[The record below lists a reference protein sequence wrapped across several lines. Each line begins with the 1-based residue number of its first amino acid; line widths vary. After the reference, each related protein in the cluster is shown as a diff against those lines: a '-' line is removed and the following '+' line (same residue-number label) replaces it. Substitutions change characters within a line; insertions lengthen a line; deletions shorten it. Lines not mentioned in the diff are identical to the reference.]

1 MADRRAELEKKRQ
14 RLAQLQAEKERR
26 QREKEAA
33 LLEQAGSNAPS
44 SGKNTGDLRREAN
57 QLLTQLGIDPL
68 GDIAQLTPSPNTEV
82 SSETTSGQ
90 HAAEPPV
97 EEPKKKPISLALVNV
112 NEINIPPKESV
123 TYNKQTQTTGS
134 GSDRDGFPYGSPA
147 DGPSKKKAHP
157 VDYYVI
163 HWDEEWEDEFQ
174 VLTYDDKYAHDEED
188 VEGSSLQYGTSNIFP
203 KVSRQVSTGSGLP
216 NVGMVEPAK
225 TPLEREAKEETKEPI
240 KEKKDL
246 TEERKLQIMNST
258 EFLKF
263 FDRATRIVEKALFW
277 NESPDIFI
285 DYTGAKEDME
295 SEDQS
300 GASLTF
306 NKCFFDERWSKN
318 RTVTCFDWS
327 TQFPELLAVSYNNN
341 EDLPTDPDGV
351 CLIWNMKFR
360 KTTPE
365 YVLHCQSPLV
375 SVCFAKFHPN
385 LIVGGTYSGQ
395 IVLWDN
401 RVNKR
406 TPIQRS
412 PLSASAHTHPI
423 YCIQIV
429 GTQNAHNLIT
439 VSTDGK
445 LCSWSLDMLS
455 SPQDTMELSQ
465 QKQSKPVAVTSIS
478 FPYGDY
484 NNFVIGSE
492 EGAVYTACRHGS
504 KAGILDIYEGH
515 QGPVTNV
522 DCHSVNTQIDFSHLF
537 LTSSIDWTVKLWS
550 SKDKTG
556 KPLYSFEDNCDYIY
570 DVRWSP
576 VHPALFST
584 VDGMGRIDVWNLNN
598 DTELPT
604 ASVTLDGNPALNRVI
619 WTPSGNQLAIGDD
632 NGKVYIYDVGEQL
645 AYPKGDE
652 STKLM
657 LTLQELKMNKVE
669 PDVSE
674 ISSDTAYSSMS
685 VNLSPFSS
693 QSLR

>member
-1 MADRRAELEKKRQ
+1 MSDRRAELEKKRQ

-33 LLEQAGSNAPS
+33 LAEQASANVAS
-44 SGKNTGDLRREAN
+44 SGKKTGDLRREEAN
-57 QLLTQLGIDPL
+57 VIFAELGIDPV
-68 GDIAQLTPSPNTEV
+68 GDITQLVTSQPAIEV
-82 SSETTSGQ
+82 TNEVITLE
-90 HAAEPPV
+90 HPV
-97 EEPKKKPISLALVNV
+97 EEPKKKTINLTLVNI

-123 TYNKQTQTTGS
+123 TYNKQTQTADS
-134 GSDRDGFPYGSPA
+134 GRDG

-157 VDYYVI
+157 VDYYV
-163 HWDEEWEDEFQ
+163 
-174 VLTYDDKYAHDEED
+174 LTYDDKYAHDEED
-188 VEGSSLQYGTSNIFP
+188 AEGSSLQYGNSTIFP
-203 KVSRQVSTGSGLP
+203 KVSRQVSTGGSGLP

-225 TPLEREAKEETKEPI
+225 TPLERETREEIKEPV
-240 KEKKDL
+240 KEKKEL
-246 TEERKLQIMNST
+246 TEERKLQIMNSP

-306 NKCFFDERWSKN
+306 NKCFYDERWSKN

-327 TQFPELLAVSYNNN
+327 AQFPELLAVSYNNN
-341 EDLPTDPDGV
+341 EDSPTEPDGV

-365 YVLHCQSPLV
+365 YVLHCQSPLM

-423 YCIQIV
+423 YCIQVV

-465 QKQSKPVAVTSIS
+465 QKQAKPVAVTSIS

-484 NNFVIGSE
+484 NNFILGSE

-522 DCHSVNTQIDFSHLF
+522 DCHSVNTQIDFSHLY

-550 SKDKTG
+550 MKDKTG
-556 KPLYSFEDNCDYIY
+556 KPLYSFEDNCDYVY

-576 VHPALFST
+576 VHPALFAT

-604 ASVTLDGNPALNRVI
+604 ATVALDGSPALNRVM

-669 PDVSE
+669 PDVTE
-674 ISSDTAYSSMS
+674 ISSDAAYSSMS
-685 VNLSPFSS
+685 STLSPFSS

>member
-1 MADRRAELEKKRQ
+1 MSDRRAELEKKRQ

-33 LLEQAGSNAPS
+33 LAEQASANVAS
-44 SGKNTGDLRREAN
+44 SGKKTGDLRREEAN
-57 QLLTQLGIDPL
+57 VIFAELGIDPV
-68 GDIAQLTPSPNTEV
+68 GDITQLVTSQPAIEV
-82 SSETTSGQ
+82 TNEVITLE
-90 HAAEPPV
+90 HPV
-97 EEPKKKPISLALVNV
+97 EEPKKKTINLTLVNI

-123 TYNKQTQTTGS
+123 TYNKQTQTADS
-134 GSDRDGFPYGSPA
+134 GRD
-147 DGPSKKKAHP
+147 AHP

-188 VEGSSLQYGTSNIFP
+188 AEGSSLQYGNSTIFP
-203 KVSRQVSTGSGLP
+203 KVSRQVSTGGSGLP

-225 TPLEREAKEETKEPI
+225 TPLERETREEIKEPV
-240 KEKKDL
+240 KEKKEL
-246 TEERKLQIMNST
+246 TEERKLQIMNSP

-306 NKCFFDERWSKN
+306 NKCFYDERWSKN

-327 TQFPELLAVSYNNN
+327 AQFPELLAVSYNNN
-341 EDLPTDPDGV
+341 EDSPTEPDGV

-365 YVLHCQSPLV
+365 YVLHCQSPLM

-423 YCIQIV
+423 YCIQVV

-465 QKQSKPVAVTSIS
+465 QKQAKPVAVTSIS

-484 NNFVIGSE
+484 NNFILGSE

-522 DCHSVNTQIDFSHLF
+522 DCHSVNTQIDFSHLY

-550 SKDKTG
+550 MKDKTG
-556 KPLYSFEDNCDYIY
+556 KPLYSFEDNCDYVY

-576 VHPALFST
+576 VHPALFAT

-604 ASVTLDGNPALNRVI
+604 ATVALDGSPALNRVM

-669 PDVSE
+669 PDVTE
-674 ISSDTAYSSMS
+674 ISSDAAYSSMS
-685 VNLSPFSS
+685 STLSPFSS

>member
-1 MADRRAELEKKRQ
+1 MSDRRAELEKKRQ

-33 LLEQAGSNAPS
+33 LAEQASANVAS
-44 SGKNTGDLRREAN
+44 SGKKTGDLRREEAN
-57 QLLTQLGIDPL
+57 VIFAELGIDPV
-68 GDIAQLTPSPNTEV
+68 GDITQLVTSQPAIEV
-82 SSETTSGQ
+82 TNEVITLE
-90 HAAEPPV
+90 HPV
-97 EEPKKKPISLALVNV
+97 EEPKKKTINLTLVNI

-123 TYNKQTQTTGS
+123 TYNKQTQTADS
-134 GSDRDGFPYGSPA
+134 GRDGFPYRSPG

-157 VDYYVI
+157 VDYYETDSV
-163 HWDEEWEDEFQ
+163 DFLEWEDEFQ

-188 VEGSSLQYGTSNIFP
+188 AEGSSLQYGNSTIFP
-203 KVSRQVSTGSGLP
+203 KVSRQVSTGGSGLP

-225 TPLEREAKEETKEPI
+225 TPLERETREEIKEPV
-240 KEKKDL
+240 KEKKEL
-246 TEERKLQIMNST
+246 TEERKLQIMNSP

-306 NKCFFDERWSKN
+306 NKCFYDERWSKN

-327 TQFPELLAVSYNNN
+327 AQFPELLAVSYNNN
-341 EDLPTDPDGV
+341 EDSPTEPDGV

-365 YVLHCQSPLV
+365 YVLHCQSPLM

-423 YCIQIV
+423 YCIQVV

-465 QKQSKPVAVTSIS
+465 QKQAKPVAVTSIS

-484 NNFVIGSE
+484 NNFILGSE

-522 DCHSVNTQIDFSHLF
+522 DCHSVNTQIDFSHLY

-550 SKDKTG
+550 MKDKTG
-556 KPLYSFEDNCDYIY
+556 KPLYSFEDNCDYVY

-576 VHPALFST
+576 VHPALFAT

-604 ASVTLDGNPALNRVI
+604 ATVALDGSPALNRVM

-669 PDVSE
+669 PDVTE
-674 ISSDTAYSSMS
+674 ISSDAAYSSMS
-685 VNLSPFSS
+685 STLSPFSS

>member
-1 MADRRAELEKKRQ
+1 MSDRRAELEKKRQ

-33 LLEQAGSNAPS
+33 LAEQASANVAS
-44 SGKNTGDLRREAN
+44 SGKKTGDLRREEAN
-57 QLLTQLGIDPL
+57 VIFAELGIDPV
-68 GDIAQLTPSPNTEV
+68 GDITQLVTSQPAIEV
-82 SSETTSGQ
+82 TNEVITLE
-90 HAAEPPV
+90 HPV
-97 EEPKKKPISLALVNV
+97 EEPKKKTINLTLVNI

-123 TYNKQTQTTGS
+123 TYNKQTQTADS
-134 GSDRDGFPYGSPA
+134 GRDG

-163 HWDEEWEDEFQ
+163 HWDEETDSVDFLEWEDEFQ

-188 VEGSSLQYGTSNIFP
+188 AEGSSLQYGNSTIFP
-203 KVSRQVSTGSGLP
+203 KVSRQVSTGGSGLP

-225 TPLEREAKEETKEPI
+225 TPLERETREEIKEPV
-240 KEKKDL
+240 KEKKEL
-246 TEERKLQIMNST
+246 TEERKLQIMNSP

-306 NKCFFDERWSKN
+306 NKCFYDERWSKN

-327 TQFPELLAVSYNNN
+327 AQFPELLAVSYNNN
-341 EDLPTDPDGV
+341 EDSPTEPDGV

-365 YVLHCQSPLV
+365 YVLHCQSPLM

-423 YCIQIV
+423 YCIQVV

-465 QKQSKPVAVTSIS
+465 QKQAKPVAVTSIS

-484 NNFVIGSE
+484 NNFILGSE

-522 DCHSVNTQIDFSHLF
+522 DCHSVNTQIDFSHLY

-550 SKDKTG
+550 MKDKTG
-556 KPLYSFEDNCDYIY
+556 KPLYSFEDNCDYVY

-576 VHPALFST
+576 VHPALFAT

-604 ASVTLDGNPALNRVI
+604 ATVALDGSPALNRVM

-669 PDVSE
+669 PDVTE
-674 ISSDTAYSSMS
+674 ISSDAAYSSMS
-685 VNLSPFSS
+685 STLSPFSS

>member
-1 MADRRAELEKKRQ
+1 MSDRRAELEKKRQ

-33 LLEQAGSNAPS
+33 LAEQASANVAS
-44 SGKNTGDLRREAN
+44 SGKKTGDLRREEAN
-57 QLLTQLGIDPL
+57 VIFAELGIDPV
-68 GDIAQLTPSPNTEV
+68 GDITQLVTSQPAIEV
-82 SSETTSGQ
+82 TNEVITLE
-90 HAAEPPV
+90 HPV
-97 EEPKKKPISLALVNV
+97 EEPKKKTINLTLVNI

-123 TYNKQTQTTGS
+123 TYNKQTQTADS
-134 GSDRDGFPYGSPA
+134 GRDG

-157 VDYYVI
+157 VDYYETDSV
-163 HWDEEWEDEFQ
+163 DFLEWEDEFQ

-188 VEGSSLQYGTSNIFP
+188 AEGSSLQYGNSTIFP
-203 KVSRQVSTGSGLP
+203 KVSRQVSTGGSGLP

-225 TPLEREAKEETKEPI
+225 TPLERETREEIKEPV
-240 KEKKDL
+240 KEKKEL
-246 TEERKLQIMNST
+246 TEERKLQIMNSP

-306 NKCFFDERWSKN
+306 NKCFYDERWSKN

-327 TQFPELLAVSYNNN
+327 AQFPELLAVSYNNN
-341 EDLPTDPDGV
+341 EDSPTEPDGV

-365 YVLHCQSPLV
+365 YVLHCQSPLM

-423 YCIQIV
+423 YCIQVV

-465 QKQSKPVAVTSIS
+465 QKQAKPVAVTSIS

-484 NNFVIGSE
+484 NNFILGSE

-522 DCHSVNTQIDFSHLF
+522 DCHSVNTQIDFSHLY

-550 SKDKTG
+550 MKDKTG
-556 KPLYSFEDNCDYIY
+556 KPLYSFEDNCDYVY

-576 VHPALFST
+576 VHPALFAT

-604 ASVTLDGNPALNRVI
+604 ATVALDGSPALNRVM

-669 PDVSE
+669 PDVTE
-674 ISSDTAYSSMS
+674 ISSDAAYSSMS
-685 VNLSPFSS
+685 STLSPFSS

>member
-1 MADRRAELEKKRQ
+1 MSDRRAELEKKRQ

-33 LLEQAGSNAPS
+33 LAEQASANVAS
-44 SGKNTGDLRREAN
+44 SGKKTGDLRREEAN
-57 QLLTQLGIDPL
+57 VIFAELGIDPV
-68 GDIAQLTPSPNTEV
+68 GDITQLVTSQPAIEV
-82 SSETTSGQ
+82 TNEVITLE
-90 HAAEPPV
+90 HPV
-97 EEPKKKPISLALVNV
+97 EEPKKKTINLTLVNI

-123 TYNKQTQTTGS
+123 TYNKQTQTADS
-134 GSDRDGFPYGSPA
+134 GRDGFPYRSPG

-157 VDYYVI
+157 VDYYV
-163 HWDEEWEDEFQ
+163 
-174 VLTYDDKYAHDEED
+174 LTYDDKYAHDEED
-188 VEGSSLQYGTSNIFP
+188 AEGSSLQYGNSTIFP
-203 KVSRQVSTGSGLP
+203 KVSRQVSTGGSGLP

-225 TPLEREAKEETKEPI
+225 TPLERETREEIKEPV
-240 KEKKDL
+240 KEKKEL
-246 TEERKLQIMNST
+246 TEERKLQIMNSP

-306 NKCFFDERWSKN
+306 NKCFYDERWSKN

-327 TQFPELLAVSYNNN
+327 AQFPELLAVSYNNN
-341 EDLPTDPDGV
+341 EDSPTEPDGV

-365 YVLHCQSPLV
+365 YVLHCQSPLM

-423 YCIQIV
+423 YCIQVV

-465 QKQSKPVAVTSIS
+465 QKQAKPVAVTSIS

-484 NNFVIGSE
+484 NNFILGSE

-522 DCHSVNTQIDFSHLF
+522 DCHSVNTQIDFSHLY

-550 SKDKTG
+550 MKDKTG
-556 KPLYSFEDNCDYIY
+556 KPLYSFEDNCDYVY

-576 VHPALFST
+576 VHPALFAT

-604 ASVTLDGNPALNRVI
+604 ATVALDGSPALNRVM

-669 PDVSE
+669 PDVTE
-674 ISSDTAYSSMS
+674 ISSDAAYSSMS
-685 VNLSPFSS
+685 STLSPFSS

>member
-1 MADRRAELEKKRQ
+1 MSDRRAELEKKRQ

-33 LLEQAGSNAPS
+33 LAEQASANVAS
-44 SGKNTGDLRREAN
+44 SGKKTGDLRREEAN
-57 QLLTQLGIDPL
+57 VIFAELGIDPV
-68 GDIAQLTPSPNTEV
+68 GDITQLVTSQPAIEV
-82 SSETTSGQ
+82 TNEVITLE
-90 HAAEPPV
+90 HPV
-97 EEPKKKPISLALVNV
+97 EEPKKKTINLTLVNI

-123 TYNKQTQTTGS
+123 TYNKQTQTADS
-134 GSDRDGFPYGSPA
+134 GRDGFPYRSPG

-188 VEGSSLQYGTSNIFP
+188 AEGSSLQYGNSTIFP
-203 KVSRQVSTGSGLP
+203 KVSRQVSTGGSGLP

-225 TPLEREAKEETKEPI
+225 TPLERETREEIKEPV
-240 KEKKDL
+240 KEKKEL
-246 TEERKLQIMNST
+246 TEERKLQIMNSP

-306 NKCFFDERWSKN
+306 NKCFYDERWSKN

-327 TQFPELLAVSYNNN
+327 AQFPELLAVSYNNN
-341 EDLPTDPDGV
+341 EDSPTEPDGV

-365 YVLHCQSPLV
+365 YVLHCQSPLM

-423 YCIQIV
+423 YCIQVV

-465 QKQSKPVAVTSIS
+465 QKQAKPVAVTSIS

-484 NNFVIGSE
+484 NNFILGSE

-522 DCHSVNTQIDFSHLF
+522 DCHSVNTQIDFSHLY

-550 SKDKTG
+550 MKDKTG
-556 KPLYSFEDNCDYIY
+556 KPLYSFEDNCDYVY

-576 VHPALFST
+576 VHPALFAT

-604 ASVTLDGNPALNRVI
+604 ATVALDGSPALNRVM

-669 PDVSE
+669 PDVTE
-674 ISSDTAYSSMS
+674 ISSDAAYSSMS
-685 VNLSPFSS
+685 STLSPFSS

>member
-1 MADRRAELEKKRQ
+1 MSDRRAELEKKRQ

-33 LLEQAGSNAPS
+33 LAEQASANVAS
-44 SGKNTGDLRREAN
+44 SGKKTGDLRREEAN
-57 QLLTQLGIDPL
+57 VIFAELGIDPV
-68 GDIAQLTPSPNTEV
+68 GDITQLVTSQPAIEV
-82 SSETTSGQ
+82 TNEVITLE
-90 HAAEPPV
+90 HPV
-97 EEPKKKPISLALVNV
+97 EEPKKKTINLTLVNI

-123 TYNKQTQTTGS
+123 TYNKQTQTADS
-134 GSDRDGFPYGSPA
+134 GRD
-147 DGPSKKKAHP
+147 AHP

-163 HWDEEWEDEFQ
+163 HWDEETDSVDFLEWEDEFQ

-188 VEGSSLQYGTSNIFP
+188 AEGSSLQYGNSTIFP
-203 KVSRQVSTGSGLP
+203 KVSRQVSTGGSGLP

-225 TPLEREAKEETKEPI
+225 TPLERETREEIKEPV
-240 KEKKDL
+240 KEKKEL
-246 TEERKLQIMNST
+246 TEERKLQIMNSP

-306 NKCFFDERWSKN
+306 NKCFYDERWSKN

-327 TQFPELLAVSYNNN
+327 AQFPELLAVSYNNN
-341 EDLPTDPDGV
+341 EDSPTEPDGV

-365 YVLHCQSPLV
+365 YVLHCQSPLM

-423 YCIQIV
+423 YCIQVV

-465 QKQSKPVAVTSIS
+465 QKQAKPVAVTSIS

-484 NNFVIGSE
+484 NNFILGSE

-522 DCHSVNTQIDFSHLF
+522 DCHSVNTQIDFSHLY

-550 SKDKTG
+550 MKDKTG
-556 KPLYSFEDNCDYIY
+556 KPLYSFEDNCDYVY

-576 VHPALFST
+576 VHPALFAT

-604 ASVTLDGNPALNRVI
+604 ATVALDGSPALNRVM

-669 PDVSE
+669 PDVTE
-674 ISSDTAYSSMS
+674 ISSDAAYSSMS
-685 VNLSPFSS
+685 STLSPFSS

>member
-1 MADRRAELEKKRQ
+1 MSDRRAELEKKRQ

-33 LLEQAGSNAPS
+33 LAEQASANVAS
-44 SGKNTGDLRREAN
+44 SGKKTGDLRREEAN
-57 QLLTQLGIDPL
+57 VIFAELGIDPV
-68 GDIAQLTPSPNTEV
+68 GDITQLVTSQPAIEV
-82 SSETTSGQ
+82 TNEVITLE
-90 HAAEPPV
+90 HPV
-97 EEPKKKPISLALVNV
+97 EEPKKKTINLTLVNI

-123 TYNKQTQTTGS
+123 TYNKQTQTADS
-134 GSDRDGFPYGSPA
+134 GRD
-147 DGPSKKKAHP
+147 AHP
-157 VDYYVI
+157 VDYY
-163 HWDEEWEDEFQ
+163 

-188 VEGSSLQYGTSNIFP
+188 AEGSSLQYGNSTIFP
-203 KVSRQVSTGSGLP
+203 KVSRQVSTGGSGLP

-225 TPLEREAKEETKEPI
+225 TPLERETREEIKEPV
-240 KEKKDL
+240 KEKKEL
-246 TEERKLQIMNST
+246 TEERKLQIMNSP

-306 NKCFFDERWSKN
+306 NKCFYDERWSKN

-327 TQFPELLAVSYNNN
+327 AQFPELLAVSYNNN
-341 EDLPTDPDGV
+341 EDSPTEPDGV

-365 YVLHCQSPLV
+365 YVLHCQSPLM

-423 YCIQIV
+423 YCIQVV

-465 QKQSKPVAVTSIS
+465 QKQAKPVAVTSIS

-484 NNFVIGSE
+484 NNFILGSE

-522 DCHSVNTQIDFSHLF
+522 DCHSVNTQIDFSHLY

-550 SKDKTG
+550 MKDKTG
-556 KPLYSFEDNCDYIY
+556 KPLYSFEDNCDYVY

-576 VHPALFST
+576 VHPALFAT

-604 ASVTLDGNPALNRVI
+604 ATVALDGSPALNRVM

-669 PDVSE
+669 PDVTE
-674 ISSDTAYSSMS
+674 ISSDAAYSSMS
-685 VNLSPFSS
+685 STLSPFSS

>member
-1 MADRRAELEKKRQ
+1 MSDRRAELEKKRQ

-33 LLEQAGSNAPS
+33 LAEQASANVAS
-44 SGKNTGDLRREAN
+44 SGKKTGDLRREEAN
-57 QLLTQLGIDPL
+57 VIFAELGIDPV
-68 GDIAQLTPSPNTEV
+68 GDITQLVTSQPAIEV
-82 SSETTSGQ
+82 TNEVITLE
-90 HAAEPPV
+90 HPV
-97 EEPKKKPISLALVNV
+97 EEPKKKTINLTLVNI

-123 TYNKQTQTTGS
+123 TYNKQTQTADS
-134 GSDRDGFPYGSPA
+134 GRD
-147 DGPSKKKAHP
+147 AHP
-157 VDYYVI
+157 VDYYETDSV
-163 HWDEEWEDEFQ
+163 DFLEWEDEFQ

-188 VEGSSLQYGTSNIFP
+188 AEGSSLQYGNSTIFP
-203 KVSRQVSTGSGLP
+203 KVSRQVSTGGSGLP

-225 TPLEREAKEETKEPI
+225 TPLERETREEIKEPV
-240 KEKKDL
+240 KEKKEL
-246 TEERKLQIMNST
+246 TEERKLQIMNSP

-306 NKCFFDERWSKN
+306 NKCFYDERWSKN

-327 TQFPELLAVSYNNN
+327 AQFPELLAVSYNNN
-341 EDLPTDPDGV
+341 EDSPTEPDGV

-365 YVLHCQSPLV
+365 YVLHCQSPLM

-423 YCIQIV
+423 YCIQVV

-465 QKQSKPVAVTSIS
+465 QKQAKPVAVTSIS

-484 NNFVIGSE
+484 NNFILGSE

-522 DCHSVNTQIDFSHLF
+522 DCHSVNTQIDFSHLY

-550 SKDKTG
+550 MKDKTG
-556 KPLYSFEDNCDYIY
+556 KPLYSFEDNCDYVY

-576 VHPALFST
+576 VHPALFAT

-604 ASVTLDGNPALNRVI
+604 ATVALDGSPALNRVM

-669 PDVSE
+669 PDVTE
-674 ISSDTAYSSMS
+674 ISSDAAYSSMS
-685 VNLSPFSS
+685 STLSPFSS

>member
-1 MADRRAELEKKRQ
+1 MSDRRAELEKKRQ

-33 LLEQAGSNAPS
+33 LAEQASANVAS
-44 SGKNTGDLRREAN
+44 SGKKTGDLRREEAN
-57 QLLTQLGIDPL
+57 VIFAELGIDPV
-68 GDIAQLTPSPNTEV
+68 GDITQLVTSQPAIEV
-82 SSETTSGQ
+82 TNEVITLE
-90 HAAEPPV
+90 HPV
-97 EEPKKKPISLALVNV
+97 EEPKKKTINLTLVNI

-123 TYNKQTQTTGS
+123 TYNKQTQTADS
-134 GSDRDGFPYGSPA
+134 GRDG

-188 VEGSSLQYGTSNIFP
+188 AEGSSLQYGNSTIFP
-203 KVSRQVSTGSGLP
+203 KVSRQVSTGGSGLP

-225 TPLEREAKEETKEPI
+225 TPLERETREEIKEPV
-240 KEKKDL
+240 KEKKEL
-246 TEERKLQIMNST
+246 TEERKLQIMNSP

-306 NKCFFDERWSKN
+306 NKCFYDERWSKN

-327 TQFPELLAVSYNNN
+327 AQFPELLAVSYNNN
-341 EDLPTDPDGV
+341 EDSPTEPDGV

-365 YVLHCQSPLV
+365 YVLHCQSPLM

-423 YCIQIV
+423 YCIQVV

-465 QKQSKPVAVTSIS
+465 QKQAKPVAVTSIS

-484 NNFVIGSE
+484 NNFILGSE

-522 DCHSVNTQIDFSHLF
+522 DCHSVNTQIDFSHLY

-550 SKDKTG
+550 MKDKTG
-556 KPLYSFEDNCDYIY
+556 KPLYSFEDNCDYVY

-576 VHPALFST
+576 VHPALFAT

-604 ASVTLDGNPALNRVI
+604 ATVALDGSPALNRVM

-669 PDVSE
+669 PDVTE
-674 ISSDTAYSSMS
+674 ISSDAAYSSMS
-685 VNLSPFSS
+685 STLSPFSS